1 MCHEDKTA
9 CAIWAGCSPSHCE
22 DADPGHAT
30 RKKRQTTDSDK
41 RAMMER
47 PVAKSCR
54 VETLEVCPIKPA
66 YLMRRKPIP
75 ESKLG
80 LRNMF
85 VKRKKFKNLT
95 LTRFYNLILSSTG
108 VKVAE
113 VKDIRLTL
121 GEFSA
126 EMEDKTSEAF
136 RNAEKEV
143 CGLVSIKKDIPTIV
157 IASLHTFWIF
167 FLHFRLGRA

>member
-1 MCHEDKTA
+1 
-9 CAIWAGCSPSHCE
+9 
-22 DADPGHAT
+22 
-30 RKKRQTTDSDK
+30 
-41 RAMMER
+41 
-47 PVAKSCR
+47 
-54 VETLEVCPIKPA
+54 
-66 YLMRRKPIP
+66 
-75 ESKLG
+75 
-80 LRNMF
+80 MF

-143 CGLVSIKKDIPTIV
+143 CGLVSIKKDISTIV